1 MHSIYN
7 IEYSVLE
14 KIPTC
19 FHNRS
24 DYGYHFII
32 KKLAEKLVNN
42 DTLGE
47 SYEKYLIF
55 KVPIE
60 NKVMKMGK
68 KLPKKCLTDYNLL
81 IVQDLQE
88 AHY

>member
-14 KIPTC
+14 KIPIY
-19 FHNRS
+19 FYNRS
-24 DYGYHFII
+24 NYGYHFII
-32 KKLAEKLVNN
+32 KLLAEKLVNN
-42 DTLGE
+42 NTLGE

-60 NKVMKMGK
+60 NKVK
-68 KLPKKCLTDYNLL
+68 KIDKNREETTKNMSYRLQF
-81 IVQDLQE
+81 IVQDL
-88 AHY
+88 